1 MGHDLVIRNG
11 SVVDGTGSE
20 AIEADIAV
28 DGDRITAVGL
38 IEGRAKEEIDAQGHT
53 VTPGFIDLH
62 THLDAQIGWDPDLT
76 PVSWHGVTTALFGN
90 CGVTFA
96 PVKSTDHEF
105 LAEMMET
112 VEDIPK
118 KAILHG
124 LPWDWESYGEYLDSI
139 QAMQPSINIAGL
151 VGHCAVRF
159 YVMGERSVE
168 ESATDEDIKE
178 MKRVVAKSVKEG
190 AVGFS
195 TSRFLGHFLPDGR
208 HVPGTHAED
217 KELIEIAKTV
227 GDLGGMMQAAIDF
240 GSIDREMNLLK
251 EQARQNSR
259 ILFSTAGGGTHEQG
273 DLFDAKVREFQAEGL
288 DITGVTVPRSGG
300 GVWGFSTGNFW
311 RTREWTKLA
320 GMNFGARMAAIEDP
334 VIVADLVAS
343 VEAKPELM
351 KMCRRI
357 YWLGDG
363 HHPNY
368 ARERN
373 DNLVA
378 LASAA
383 NEHPVETFIR
393 MAKESNGQAL
403 FHARGFSVNLDSLQ
417 KMLQTDWVLPGL
429 GDAGAH
435 VSQIMDAGWATFTL
449 SHWYRNKQIWNLP
462 ETIRR
467 LTDAPAR
474 VLGLGDRGR
483 IAVGQKADI
492 NVIDVD
498 RVAECMPEHVTD
510 FPFGAPRL
518 IQRAVGYKATVCN
531 GGVILRDDELTGTRS
546 GTVIR

>member
-28 DGDRITAVGL
+28 DGDRITAVGV
-38 IEGRAKEEIDAQGHT
+38 IEGRGKEEIDAQGHT

-178 MKRVVAKSVKEG
+178 MKRVVAQSVKEG

-311 RTREWTKLA
+311 RTRQWTKLA
-320 GMNFGARMAAIEDP
+320 EMSFGARMAAIEDP
-334 VIVADLVAS
+334 VMVADLVAS
-343 VEAKPELM
+343 VEAKPEMM

-483 IAVGQKADI
+483 IAIGQKADI

-546 GTVIR
+546 GKVIR